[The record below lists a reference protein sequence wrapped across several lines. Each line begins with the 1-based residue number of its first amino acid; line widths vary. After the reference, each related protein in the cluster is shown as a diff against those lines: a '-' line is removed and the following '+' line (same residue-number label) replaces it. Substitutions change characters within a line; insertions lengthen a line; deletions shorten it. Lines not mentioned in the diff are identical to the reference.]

1 MKIYC
6 ILLDGVPLFK
16 ELNTWFSE
24 NNFKVLPHVAASSFT
39 KGTLHSYMNGGVGS
53 KYYYSGTSY
62 LKNTPEKLWFKGE
75 GSQLIW
81 DEAYESGFDII
92 AKNSQN
98 WLKDHIFRGRPFVR
112 YDCCWSDSWDESIQ
126 TYWEN
131 LRKNDAAHKYIDW
144 LSGCYHSDCE
154 RKAIQAIQESKK
166 NVISFAICDIFHD
179 VIYYT
184 SNSEALRKR
193 ALNTVM
199 HWINLWQ
206 ANEPDALFW
215 FFSDHGQKIK
225 TQTAPSDYMTWAA
238 IKDNKYGWEI
248 KNPYVYSGDFRSTI
262 RAYLKRDSEK
272 ELNIYN
278 RKEDSILIHEDA
290 RGMDHENRVCT
301 QSNIQVSRLQND
313 DIMVKQNSRH
323 VIKGHSWAYQATI
336 DVSNMAVNPYLEKD
350 ASINI
355 KGVKQIS
362 REEVVIDPPETIAT
376 IIQDIKGVDENN
388 ESHDHLYV
396 KIISQGRNQAEL
408 SIAQLNESF
417 EYVDVAAPK
426 VLKKYNTSRIEVTFQ
441 SKVKS
446 MVISVTDKKQNKIIG
461 VYKYSGGSSNCII
474 PCKGLLPSVD
484 LIHPETDDQLNNVFE
499 MREDFTLKLE
509 YELDL
514 YNQIKQLDELPLYGN
529 KFKDGVMHVIKESS
543 CIGLIKR
550 WYKNL
555 INDQY
560 K

>member
-24 NNFKVLPHVAASSFT
+24 NDFKVLPHVAASSFT

-62 LKNTPEKLWFKGE
+62 LENAPEKLWFKGE

-81 DEAYESGFDII
+81 DEANKAGFDVI
-92 AKNSQN
+92 AKNSQG
-98 WLKDHIFRGRPFVR
+98 WLKDHIFRRRPFVR
-112 YDCCWSDSWDESIQ
+112 YDCCWTDSWNESIQ
-126 TYWEN
+126 VYWEN
-131 LRKNDAAHKYIDW
+131 LRKNDAAHNYIDW
-144 LSGCYHSDCE
+144 LSGCYQSDAE
-154 RKAIQAIQESKK
+154 RKAIQAIQGSKK
-166 NVISFAICDIFHD
+166 DLISFAICDIFHD

-184 SNSEALRKR
+184 NNSEVLRKR

-225 TQTAPSDYMTWAA
+225 TQSTPSDYMTWAA
-238 IKDNKYGWEI
+238 IKDNKYGLEI
-248 KNPYVYSGDFRSTI
+248 KNPFVYSGDFRSTI

-278 RKEDSILIHEDA
+278 RKEDSVLIHEDA

-301 QSNIQVSRLQND
+301 QSNIQVSRLQNNE
-313 DIMVKQNSRH
+313 IKVKQSSRH
-323 VIKGHSWAYQATI
+323 VIKGQSWAYQARI
-336 DVSNMAVNPYLEKD
+336 DVNNMVVNPYLEKD

-362 REEVVIDPPETIAT
+362 TEEVKIDPPETIAT
-376 IIQDIKGVDENN
+376 IIHDIKGVDENN
-388 ESHDHLYV
+388 NPHDHLYV
-396 KIISQGRNQAEL
+396 KLISQGRNQAEL
-408 SIAQLNESF
+408 SIAQLNESYEF
-417 EYVDVAAPK
+417 IDVAAPK

-446 MVISVTDKKQNKIIG
+446 AVISVTDKEQDKIIG
-461 VYKYSGGSSNCII
+461 VYKYTGGSSNCII
-474 PCKGLLPSVD
+474 PCEGLLTSVH
-484 LIHPETDDQLNNVFE
+484 LIHPEADGQLHNVFE
-499 MREDFTLKLE
+499 MKDNFTLKLE
-509 YELDL
+509 YELDF
-514 YNQIKQLDELPLYGN
+514 YDQIKQLNELPLYGN
-529 KFKDGVMHVIKESS
+529 KFKDGVMNAIKKSGYISS
-543 CIGLIKR
+543 VKR
-550 WYKNL
+550 WFKN
-555 INDQY
+555 
-560 K
+560 